1 MFYNDFRKKK
11 RVRFIAAFMAVNM
24 IAQIVSP
31 TIALA
36 LTSGASQP
44 EMQSFEPAGTSD
56 MVDLFSGDFNYNI
69 PLFDLPGPNGSYPF
83 NIAYHGGI
91 GMDQEASWVGLGWN
105 INPGAINRDKRG
117 LPDDF
122 NGDAITSEL
131 DMASNFTYGATA
143 SGSLEIWGGEPSKGT
158 LGIGLSIY
166 NNSFKGVGYSLDP
179 SISRTTDNSSLGF
192 GLSFDSQEGIGANSS
207 IAFGSNLRG
216 KSNDFT
222 YGGGLNVGFNSKRG
236 LSLTAF
242 GFLDNGNI
250 KFKDKDGSLG
260 ISGGSTYSFAEK
272 SFMPALS
279 VPMAGSNQLY
289 SFKIGWDAGG
299 SYATIG
305 QSGFYREERVSTTSQ
320 TFKGYG
326 YNYLE
331 GATANN
337 SLMDFNREKD
347 AVVRKETPN
356 LPSPV
361 LTFDTYTALGQ
372 GFLGGF
378 RAHRN
383 DIGHLHDPYIQSSI
397 SGKSIGVEFGVGSPF
412 HLGFDRVTNVTE
424 TSSGD
429 WTSGNLLVG
438 GTGANY
444 TYTDGSDV
452 INTTYNNDAYE
463 KVYYKTKDESAAFDT
478 NELDYIGGEL
488 AVRADLDR
496 QGSLDAAYYATTD
509 SRLQPSH
516 GAAITGTAILNRRD
530 DGRGRINRNNS
541 IQPITNELLLNAAQS
556 EMVGEYKAS
565 YYNSPT
571 LLSNDHFSASLQAYS
586 RSANPVAHNAGFSCV
601 NASGQRYVYALPA
614 YNKSEE
620 EIAFSILASNY
631 SLDEN
636 TNVLSSVQ
644 NLDAG
649 GVYQYGN
656 TDKFKSRT
664 VTPAYAHAYL
674 LTSVLGADYVDLT
687 GNGPTEDDYGY
698 WVKFNYVKTTDT
710 YSWRTPFTGAYYS
723 RGKNNAS
730 YDDKAMFNYGT
741 KEIWNL
747 ASAETKTH
755 IAVFKLS
762 VRKDGMGTTSTKYAP
777 AIDATKPLYK
787 VDEIKLFS
795 KVDYALA
802 TPVPLKVV
810 HFDYT
815 YDLCGNVPNN
825 SHTSEGTQYYSGID
839 RNVNA
844 GKLTLKKIWFTYQN
858 NSRGQLSPY
867 VFDYHERV
875 TVGGAIN
882 TAENPNF
889 GYDNYDRWGGYKP
902 AADYFRSKNL
912 PYVSQ
917 FDPAVAQTQPVKDAY
932 KTNMDTYASVW
943 CLKQI
948 TLPTGGSIIVD
959 YEADDY
965 AYVQNRQATQMFQ
978 ISKMGLSVGNKVYGK
993 SGGDQWD
1000 ITTLSKRRVF
1010 FTLESPV
1017 PSTTPLQFLYDNYI
1031 AGLKQ
1036 ADGSLQMYFRVY
1048 SNLRENIY
1056 ETVAGYCNIQGYN
1069 FDTAVGGF
1077 YTTGYVDIALMDGA
1091 NNAISQKGKINYHP
1105 FAVAAWQYMRT
1116 TQPELLTAAGKL
1128 DQNAAGS
1135 AAMDK
1140 AVKVKNLLSV
1150 FPALAQTFVGY
1161 RKYAFDRNWASYI
1174 DVAKSFIRLGTPDKF
1189 KFGGGHRVKRIT
1201 YNDNWASST
1210 SSAES
1215 SNTYGQV
1222 YSYTT
1227 TEGTTTISSGVA
1239 QYEPLIGGDEIA
1251 LRHPK
1256 TYTQT
1261 IPLFT
1266 DNNLFYEYPV
1276 NESYYP
1282 GASVGYSKVTVQS
1295 IAASNASG
1303 SNGPATGVVEYQY
1316 YTAKD
1321 YPVITD
1327 ETENLT
1333 RPVNFWLPIPLLGE
1347 ITANKLYAS
1356 QGYSITLNN
1365 MHGKLKSITNYAK
1378 DINGGI
1384 NSVPVSSVAYQYNS
1398 TTRNYDGQVVN
1409 VLNNTVKT
1417 VINESV
1423 DANSKMVCNYN
1434 ATQSSIIGE
1443 EYDFFTDSRQS
1454 SVESSV
1460 SGLALNTEIVF
1471 PTFTIPC
1478 PWPSMSRTTKN
1489 LNTFVTNKVIYKSG
1503 ILTKTI
1509 ATDGTSTITTENKVF
1524 DARTGMPLLTTVTN
1538 DFDKPV
1544 YSYDH
1549 PAYWEYDGMGASA
1562 KNFNYTFYSAI
1573 SAVNPAG
1580 TGGNTFQIDL
1590 NNVSRNSDLTLA
1602 PYKIT
1607 SANFYGTI
1615 AEGDEFIVQEVI
1627 SGAKHLATLTTKQ
1640 TTANSSCV
1648 SSNNLVFFS
1657 STISALAVNTKL
1669 KFSVVRSGRRNNI
1682 SENIAAITA
1691 LKDPTDN
1698 TNRGLS
1704 SITPG
1709 GGTSD
1714 FTLCLG
1720 EFITLL
1726 NSLIYTDP
1734 STQLRRLPFTTI
1746 NFGDKTMFNPDGTP
1760 AYPNLSRF
1768 VVGSIVISLAASGW
1782 YQVDFAYRKYDGS
1795 CGNSSF
1801 IFGVY
1806 YSSPSYTSINTIS
1819 SSFTTGPSIN
1829 NIDMTYISGS
1839 NPTHATF
1846 AFTSGT
1852 PVNNKFTYID
1862 DVISSSSILFNNF
1875 WDFNNPAP
1883 SAATA
1888 GRGDGGN
1895 VYSNGKKGVW
1905 KPALN
1910 YYYKDERLNQ
1920 LLATD
1925 VQIKHDGVYKGT
1937 GTIANKNELYLFNW
1951 QPKIDR
1957 PVPVQW
1963 MPNSVAAMY
1972 DQNSNAVETRD
1983 IVNIPASV
1991 QYGYNGN
1998 LPVIQ
2003 AKNATRQEIYFQGFE
2018 DSYSNGDGFSG
2029 AGSYLNAL
2037 ASIAH
2042 TGKKSYPLT
2051 GNPTVN
2057 LNTGLQLIAD
2067 NTKLYTI
2074 SLWVSQNNQLATY
2087 ANTGDD
2093 VGVKL
2098 VFYNAAGG
2106 QISTSSIIRPSGNV
2120 VETWQRIEGEF
2131 TVPLTTK
2138 TIGIY
2143 FQTNLDGVGTVITN
2157 YFDDIRIFPSQ
2168 SNVSTSVY
2176 DANNYRISAV
2186 LDANNFATFYNYNE
2200 DGKLFLVK
2208 KETTDGIKTIKEERA
2223 HIKQ

>member
-36 LTSGASQP
+36 LTSGPSQP

-207 IAFGSNLRG
+207 IAFGNNLKDKRD
-216 KSNDFT
+216 NLT
-222 YGGGLNVGFNSKRG
+222 LGGGLNVGFNSKRG
-236 LSLTAF
+236 LSLTGF
-242 GFLDNGNI
+242 GF
-250 KFKDKDGSLG
+250 
-260 ISGGSTYSFAEK
+260 ISNTDHSSSNVAALNLSTGSTYSFAEK
-272 SFMPALS
+272 SFMPAFS

-556 EMVGEYKAS
+556 EMVGEYKTS
-565 YYNSPT
+565 YYNSPA

-741 KEIWNL
+741 KEVWNL

-762 VRKDGMGTTSTKYAP
+762 VRKDGMGTTSVKYAP

-795 KVDYALA
+795 KADYALA

-948 TLPTGGSIIVD
+948 TLPTGGSITVD

-978 ISKMGLSVGNKVYGK
+978 ISKLALSGALSTVYDNTWL
-993 SGGDQWD
+993 STDQN
-1000 ITTLSKRRVF
+1000 KRRVY
-1010 FTLESPV
+1010 FTLESPI
-1017 PSTTPLQFLYDNYI
+1017 PDDANAAQTLYKNYI
-1031 AGLKQ
+1031 SGLRQ
-1036 ADGSLQMYFRVY
+1036 ADGSLQMYFRVH
-1048 SNLRENIY
+1048 SVLRDAIIK
-1056 ETVAGYCNIQGYN
+1056 ETVAGYCNIESYG
-1069 FDTAVGGF
+1069 FDAAVGGYF
-1077 YTTGYVDIALMDGA
+1077 TTGYVVPALMDGA
-1091 NNAISQKGKINYHP
+1091 NTAISQKGKINYHP

-1128 DQNAAGS
+1128 DQNPAGS

-1161 RKYAFDRNWASYI
+1161 RKYAFDRRWADKI
-1174 DVAKSFIRLGTPDKF
+1174 ELAKSFIRLATPDKY

-1222 YSYTT
+1222 YSYTA
-1227 TEGTTTISSGVA
+1227 TEGTTTVSSGVA

-1303 SNGPATGVVEYQY
+1303 SNGPTTGVVEYQY

-1384 NSVPVSSVAYQYNS
+1384 NPVPVSSVAYQYNS
-1398 TTRNYDGQVVN
+1398 TTKNYDGQVVN

-1423 DANSKMVCNYN
+1423 DANSKMVCNPI
-1434 ATQSSIIGE
+1434 AGQSSIIGE

-1460 SGLALNTEIVF
+1460 NGLALNTEIVF

-1509 ATDGTSTITTENKVF
+1509 ATDGTSTVTTENKVF

-1562 KNFNYTFYSAI
+1562 KNFNYTFYTNVS
-1573 SAVNPAG
+1573 SPNTVN
-1580 TGGNTFQIDL
+1580 NTFQIDL

-1607 SANFYGTI
+1607 PVNFYNTI
-1615 AEGDEFIVQEVI
+1615 AEGDEFIIQNVAT
-1627 SGAKHLATLTTKQ
+1627 GTKNLATLITKQ
-1640 TTANSSCV
+1640 TTYNSSCV
-1648 SSNNLVFFS
+1648 AANSLVFYS
-1657 STISALAVNTKL
+1657 SATSSLASGTKV
-1669 KFSVVRSGRRNNI
+1669 KFNIVHSGRRNNL
-1682 SENIAAITA
+1682 SANVGTIAA
-1691 LKDPTDN
+1691 LKDPTDVA
-1698 TNRGLS
+1698 NRGVYASTS
-1704 SITPG
+1704 SGIPFNVEA
-1709 GGTSD
+1709 SAFVQD
-1714 FTLCLG
+1714 LVVL
-1720 EFITLL
+1720 I
-1726 NSLIYTDP
+1726 NSLIYFDTGINKHILP
-1734 STQLRRLPFTTI
+1734 TTQ
-1746 NFGDKTMFNPDGTP
+1746 
-1760 AYPNLSRF
+1760 
-1768 VVGSIVISLAASGW
+1768 
-1782 YQVDFAYRKYDGS
+1782 
-1795 CGNSSF
+1795 
-1801 IFGVY
+1801 
-1806 YSSPSYTSINTIS
+1806 
-1819 SSFTTGPSIN
+1819 
-1829 NIDMTYISGS
+1829 ID
-1839 NPTHATF
+1839 
-1846 AFTSGT
+1846 FTSGVYSTMCPYLKSKIISVNISHPSVFYYFTFSYLKDDGTCATQGYNIAHYSNSGVVNDLLNASGSGNSLYLNYVSGGGNGT
-1852 PVNNKFTYID
+1852 PMDPPFLTTYKYTTYVD
-1862 DVISSSSILFNNF
+1862 DVISSSSALYNSF
-1875 WDFNNPAP
+1875 WDYDGLASIQSPAVGQTNLY
-1883 SAATA
+1883 AI
-1888 GRGDGGN
+1888 
-1895 VYSNGKKGVW
+1895 GKKGIW

-1920 LLATD
+1920 LLTAD
-1925 VQIKHDGVYKGT
+1925 VQIKHDGIYKGT
-1937 GTIANKNELYLFNW
+1937 GTIAGKNEFYLFNW
-1951 QPKIDR
+1951 QPKLDR

-1972 DQNSNAVETRD
+1972 DQNSNTVETRD
-1983 IVNIPASV
+1983 IVSIPTSV
-1991 QYGYNGN
+1991 QYGYSGN

-2018 DSYSNGDGFSG
+2018 ETLPFYNGDQTG
-2029 AGSYLNAL
+2029 AGSYLNPL
-2037 ASIAH
+2037 ANIPH
-2042 TGKKSYPLT
+2042 TGKKSYPVSST
-2051 GNPTVN
+2051 VSVGPTVN
-2057 LNTGLQLIAD
+2057 LNAGLKLIAGQQ
-2067 NTKLYTI
+2067 YTI
-2074 SLWVSQNNQLATY
+2074 SLWVSQNNQPATY

-2093 VGVKL
+2093 VAVKL
-2098 VFYNAAGG
+2098 VFYNAAGAPLT
-2106 QISTSSIIRPSGNV
+2106 QPPNVPPTPDFFIRPSGNV
-2120 VETWQRIEGEF
+2120 IETWQRIEGNF
-2131 TVPLTTK
+2131 IVPAGTVSV
-2138 TIGIY
+2138 GIY

-2200 DGKLFLVK
+2200 EGKLFLVK